1 MGGIKKSASRIKN
14 AVRRKRAKKIV
25 GIKFSKLKL
34 RRSIIR
40 EGKVLNRHMGA
51 VEIIADKVS
60 DEVEKWAEGRA
71 VITQEAL
78 DKTTA
83 AKLKKYDPD
92 IAYIYGIR
100 GKIV

>member
-1 MGGIKKSASRIKN
+1 MRFLKRKQKRKE
-14 AVRRKRAKKIV
+14 AVQ
-25 GIKFSKLKL
+25 GIKFSRLRL

-40 EGKVLNRHMGA
+40 EGRVLNRHLGA

-78 DKTTA
+78 DRTTA
-83 AKLKKYDPD
+83 TKLKKYDPD